1 MSSHNFVLATLVLGA
16 ACGGSTHQNPDGS
29 GGTAGNTGGSGGSIG
44 GAGGS
49 VGGNGGVDGGPNIV
63 QTCVPPP
70 AIDQPAAKLSQTGCM
85 DPADTKK
92 MAASVIPYDV
102 NSPLWSDGA
111 EWSTFS
117 ESADRRFDSGQPGTM
132 LATERLKELRPFVD
146 RHVDRCHY

>member
-1 MSSHNFVLATLVLGA
+1 MRNGRRQSMSSHNFVLATLVLGA

-29 GGTAGNTGGSGGSIG
+29 GGAAGDAGGRGGGSAGGSGGSIG

-49 VGGNGGVDGGPNIV
+49 VGGNGGIDGGPNIL

-111 EWSTFS
+111 DKQRGWRCRTSPRSTS
-117 ESADRRFDSGQPGTM
+117 RIA
-132 LATERLKELRPFVD
+132 
-146 RHVDRCHY
+146 